1 MFSHINDSRV
11 DSSNAIRAA
20 HAVAPNLAYPPQWR
34 LPTTDMKPLA
44 RSKCGRRRRGAPPCR
59 RHARDG
65 GRFPVRLPLRARNRL
80 CFGPPK
86 HFRVGRYMANRG
98 SINSKTLP
106 QWVYLSAVQI
116 STLEP
121 FNLFESLS
129 NRMRD
134 PTKNLF
140 YLPLYCVAHQC
151 RGVSKSD
158 DLPPHPAFQ
167 NATPRRLP
175 VTTPFVSLIV
185 TPFQLTIAHHGAAVS
200 EVWGL
205 VSLSL
210 RRPSRSGDAST
221 MEYCSGIQVW
231 DN

>member
-1 MFSHINDSRV
+1 MTLRAYDSRTRRHR
-11 DSSNAIRAA
+11 SALQGRLAPTK
-20 HAVAPNLAYPPQWR
+20 AV
-34 LPTTDMKPLA
+34 LA
-44 RSKCGRRRRGAPPCR
+44 RVLFM
-59 RHARDG
+59 
-65 GRFPVRLPLRARNRL
+65 RFFCFTRSCASASTNRVSRNRPAIPYTL
-80 CFGPPK
+80 TRLKSRRPK
-86 HFRVGRYMANRG
+86 FLIAVQTM
-98 SINSKTLP
+98 SNS
-106 QWVYLSAVQI
+106 SAVRI